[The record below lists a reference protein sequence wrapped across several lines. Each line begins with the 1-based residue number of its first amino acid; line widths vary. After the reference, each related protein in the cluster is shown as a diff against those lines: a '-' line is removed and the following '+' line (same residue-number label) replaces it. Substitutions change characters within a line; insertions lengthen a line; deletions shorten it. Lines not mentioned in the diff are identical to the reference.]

1 VDYLEDVPGQLVL
14 HVSELV
20 VIGDFELYT
29 PVGNEVDTVDA
40 VLSVP
45 YDYREPR
52 ASMGPSVI
60 GT

>member
-1 VDYLEDVPGQLVL
+1 VL